1 MTCNA
6 RHLTGLRYSVSK
18 SPDNLETV
26 FPSLVAHSRLLG
38 FFLAFFFLQTT
49 SSPIFAMGRAGHE
62 SFTRVYK
69 WTGHSVGWQDSLVRV
84 TWPVHNSQIANC
96 VLLVFFFFF
105 WFLFFRDN
113 IKWDLCYVMCW
124 PRIIHMCLQMD
135 RSFNWVTWCVHMCHV
150 TCLQFAHCELW
161 VFFFAKASRC
171 FLVNFSNDRC
181 IAVLQST
188 FGSELTEIWK
198 QNYFHA
204 L

>member
-1 MTCNA
+1 MALLLKMTCNA

-96 VLLVFFFFF
+96 GCLGLFFFFGF
-105 WFLFFRDN
+105 YFLETTSSE
-113 IKWDLCYVMCW
+113 ICA
-124 PRIIHMCLQMD
+124 
-135 RSFNWVTWCVHMCHV
+135 TWCAGHESF
-150 TCLQFAHCELW
+150 TCVYKWIGH
-161 VFFFAKASRC
+161 S
-171 FLVNFSNDRC
+171 
-181 IAVLQST
+181 I
-188 FGSELTEIWK
+188 G
-198 QNYFHA
+198 
-204 L
+204 